1 MNYDRMDSPVGTL
14 LITATEKGI
23 RHILF
28 DDIADVDLPD
38 QPNAQDVF
46 IQQAK
51 AQLIEYFNGQ
61 RQDFDLPLDIQGT
74 TFRKKVWQALQT
86 IPYGQCWS
94 YADLAQRI
102 GQSKAMRAVGSANGK
117 NPLCI
122 VIPCHR
128 VIAKDGGLG
137 GYTGGLER
145 KQWLLELEKCRA
157 DLP

>member
-1 MNYDRMDSPVGTL
+1 MNYDRLESPVGTL
-14 LITATEKGI
+14 LITATDKGV

-38 QPNAQDVF
+38 HSSGQDAF

-51 AQLIEYFNGQ
+51 TQLSEYFNGQ
-61 RQDFDLPLDIQGT
+61 RRQFDLPLDIDGT
-74 TFRKKVWQALQT
+74 PFRKKVWRALQT
-86 IPYGQCWS
+86 IPYGECWS
-94 YADLAQRI
+94 YAELAQRI
-102 GQSKAMRAVGSANGK
+102 GQPKAMRAVGSANGN

-145 KQWLLELEKCRA
+145 KQWLLELEQT
-157 DLP
+157 